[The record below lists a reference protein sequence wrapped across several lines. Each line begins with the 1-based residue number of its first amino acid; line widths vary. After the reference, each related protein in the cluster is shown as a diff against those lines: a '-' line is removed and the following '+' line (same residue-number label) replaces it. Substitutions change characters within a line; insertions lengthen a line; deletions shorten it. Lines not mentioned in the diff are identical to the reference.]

1 MRSWAVLAVVLVA
14 TGVAGCDGS
23 EREAMSRDA
32 QVYVVTIRDVVAEEP
47 PPPDPDVLPV
57 VYVIGVGEE
66 DIAADIQAD
75 VAAELKDE
83 VDVRFADARAEA
95 VLADD
100 EEVPVRDHGVLVAVG
115 ALAPESDDADAVDV
129 EVEVYRSEVDWSKLV
144 VTIGRQS
151 SQWTVTSTSVV
162 PPGDA

>member
-1 MRSWAVLAVVLVA
+1 MLAVVLVA
-14 TGVAGCDGS
+14 AGLAGCDGS
-23 EREAMSRDA
+23 ARDEMSRDA
-32 QVYVVTIRDVVAEEP
+32 QVYVVTIREVVAEEP
-47 PPPDPDVLPV
+47 PPADPDVLPV

-100 EEVPVRDHGVLVAVG
+100 DEVPVRDHGVLVAIG
-115 ALAPESDDADAVDV
+115 ALAPESDEDAVDV
-129 EVEVYRSEVDWSKLV
+129 EVEIYRSEADWSRVV
-144 VTIGRQS
+144 VTVGRRSS

-162 PPGDA
+162 PTDEA

>member
-1 MRSWAVLAVVLVA
+1 MLAVVLVA
-14 TGVAGCDGS
+14 AGLAGCDGS
-23 EREAMSRDA
+23 ARDEMSRDA

-47 PPPDPDVLPV
+47 PPADPDVLPV

-100 EEVPVRDHGVLVAVG
+100 DDVPVRDHGVLMAIG
-115 ALAPESDDADAVDV
+115 ALAPESDEDVVDV
-129 EVEVYRSEVDWSKLV
+129 EVEIYRSEADWSRV
-144 VTIGRQS
+144 VLTVGRRSS

-162 PPGDA
+162 PPDEA

>member
-1 MRSWAVLAVVLVA
+1 MLAVVLVA
-14 TGVAGCDGS
+14 AGVAGCDGS
-23 EREAMSRDA
+23 ARDEMSRDA

-47 PPPDPDVLPV
+47 PPADPDVLPV

-100 EEVPVRDHGVLVAVG
+100 DEVPVRDHGVLVAIG
-115 ALAPESDDADAVDV
+115 ALAPESDEDVVDV
-129 EVEVYRSEVDWSKLV
+129 EVEVYRSEADWSRV
-144 VTIGRQS
+144 VLTVGRRSS

-162 PPGDA
+162 PPDEA

>member
-1 MRSWAVLAVVLVA
+1 
-14 TGVAGCDGS
+14 
-23 EREAMSRDA
+23 MSRDA

-47 PPPDPDVLPV
+47 PPADPDVLPV
-57 VYVIGVGEE
+57 VYVIGVGED

-95 VLADD
+95 VLADED
-100 EEVPVRDHGVLVAVG
+100 EVPVRDHGVLVAVG
-115 ALAPESDDADAVDV
+115 ALAPESDDGRRRRGGRGLPLGGRLVQPG
-129 EVEVYRSEVDWSKLV
+129 RSRSA
-144 VTIGRQS
+144 GAS

-162 PPGDA
+162 PPGEA

>member
-1 MRSWAVLAVVLVA
+1 MLAVVLVA
-14 TGVAGCDGS
+14 AGVAGCDGS
-23 EREAMSRDA
+23 ARDEMSRDA
-32 QVYVVTIRDVVAEEP
+32 QVYVVTIRNVVAEEP
-47 PPPDPDVLPV
+47 PPADPDVLPV

-95 VLADD
+95 VLADED
-100 EEVPVRDHGVLVAVG
+100 EVPVRDHGLLLAIG
-115 ALAPESDDADAVDV
+115 ALAPESDDDVADVEV
-129 EVEVYRSEVDWSKLV
+129 EVEVYRSEADWSRV
-144 VTIGRQS
+144 VLTVGRRSS

-162 PPGDA
+162 PPDEA

>member
-1 MRSWAVLAVVLVA
+1 MLAVVLVA
-14 TGVAGCDGS
+14 AGVAGCDGS
-23 EREAMSRDA
+23 KREEMSRDA

-47 PPPDPDVLPV
+47 PPADPDVLPV

-100 EEVPVRDHGVLVAVG
+100 DEVPVRDHGLLLAVG
-115 ALAPESDDADAVDV
+115 ALAPESDADAVDV
-129 EVEVYRSEVDWSKLV
+129 EVEVYRSEADWSRV
-144 VTIGRQS
+144 VLTVGRRSS

-162 PPGDA
+162 PPDEA

>member
-1 MRSWAVLAVVLVA
+1 VLAVVLVA
-14 TGVAGCDGS
+14 AGLAGCDGS
-23 EREAMSRDA
+23 ARDEMSRDA
-32 QVYVVTIRDVVAEEP
+32 QVYVVTIRNVVAEEP
-47 PPPDPDVLPV
+47 PSADPDVLPV
-57 VYVIGVGEE
+57 VYVISVGEE

-100 EEVPVRDHGVLVAVG
+100 DEVPVRDHGVLVAIG
-115 ALAPESDDADAVDV
+115 ALAPESDEDAVDV
-129 EVEVYRSEVDWSKLV
+129 EVEIYRSEADWSRVV
-144 VTIGRQS
+144 VTVGRRSS

-162 PPGDA
+162 PTDEA